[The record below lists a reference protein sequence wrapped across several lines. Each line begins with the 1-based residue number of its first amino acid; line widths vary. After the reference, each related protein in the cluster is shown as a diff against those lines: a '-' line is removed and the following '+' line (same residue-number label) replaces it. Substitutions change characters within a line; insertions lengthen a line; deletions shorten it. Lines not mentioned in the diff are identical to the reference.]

1 MTTTS
6 PGGLAGQTVVVIGG
20 SSGMGLE
27 TARRAREEGA
37 EVILTGRNA
46 EHLKQA
52 AADVGARDTAAF
64 DVTDPAALDRFFAD
78 FAGPID
84 HLMLTG
90 GGPYY
95 APLAEL
101 DFAEALRT
109 LDAHLLV
116 PLRIGQHAVGKVRG
130 GGTLLFMSGTG
141 VRRPAKG
148 QDIAAFGSAGLR
160 ALVANQALEIAPVR
174 VNLIAAGFV
183 DTPLSARLL
192 GDDLDA
198 RRAQLRATLPI
209 GRVVE
214 PADIAAL
221 AVQLMI
227 NTAVTGATYDID
239 GGEQLI

>member
-52 AADVGARDTAAF
+52 AADVGARDTVAF

-78 FAGPID
+78 LPGPID

-95 APLAEL
+95 APLAQL

-160 ALVANQALEIAPVR
+160 ALVANLALEIAPVR